1 MWTAPESMDEKK
13 EVEWE
18 ETYSSLNEVPEE
30 FQNYVIDENE
40 IIQLQ
45 DYELK
50 NVTIVRANTYF
61 RIKQRFSE
69 KTEEKN
75 VYIGTLI
82 YEDSV
87 RLAREIH
94 LSKEVQTI
102 EGEESIE
109 ERMLLRENVP
119 GMKEVKIFFYKDN
132 VNYFVDGD
140 MELEILIQIA
150 EAYRDIVFK

>member
-1 MWTAPESMDEKK
+1 M
-13 EVEWE
+13 
-18 ETYSSLNEVPEE
+18 
-30 FQNYVIDENE
+30 
-40 IIQLQ
+40 Q

-132 VNYFVDGD
+132 VKYFVEGD